1 MWIMREMKILLTGSS
16 GGIGQALSKRLR
28 SHEITEVSRSTLDL
42 GCIDQVLSYRTGNV
56 DMLINCAGTDIGG
69 KIDFVN
75 HRDHMVAQILTVN
88 LLAPVLLTQKVLKD
102 NPQCR
107 IVNIT
112 STNNKRYYA
121 NNLAYSLSKLS
132 LGNFGDMLAVDY
144 PDIDLLEVRLG
155 LTKTNFNT
163 ARYAEDSNRFV
174 DIYTN
179 QHLSADWAA
188 EKIHSVLFDSTV
200 KFIEI
205 SP

>member
-1 MWIMREMKILLTGSS
+1 MKILLTGASS
-16 GGIGQALSKRLR
+16 GVGKCLAQKLCNHELTDLGR
-28 SHEITEVSRSTLDL
+28 SELDL
-42 GCIDQVLSYRTGNV
+42 GCVEQVLAYTPGYV

-69 KIDFVN
+69 KIDFVH
-75 HRDHMVAQILTVN
+75 HRTHMIAQILTVN
-88 LLAPVLLTQKVLKD
+88 LLAPVLLTQKVLRE

-112 STNNKRYYA
+112 STNNKQYYA
-121 NNLAYSLSKLS
+121 NDLAYSLSKLALS
-132 LGNFGDMLAVDY
+132 NFGNMLAVDY
-144 PDIDLLEVRLG
+144 PNIDLLEVRLG

-163 ARYAEDSNRFV
+163 ARYAKDPDRFR
-174 DIYTN
+174 DIYVN
-179 QHLSADWAA
+179 RHLSADQAA

>member
-1 MWIMREMKILLTGSS
+1 MKILLTGASS
-16 GGIGQALSKRLR
+16 GVGKCLAQKLCN
-28 SHEITEVSRSTLDL
+28 HELTDLNRAELDL
-42 GCIDQVLSYRTGNV
+42 GCVEQVLAYTPGCV
-56 DMLINCAGTDIGG
+56 DLLINCAGTGIGG

-88 LLAPVLLTQKVLKD
+88 LLAPVLLTQKVLRG

-121 NNLAYSLSKLS
+121 NDLAYSLSKLA
-132 LGNFGDMLAVDY
+132 LGNFGNMLSVDY
-144 PDIDLLEVRLG
+144 PDINLLEVRLG

-163 ARYAEDSNRFV
+163 ARYANDPDRFH
-174 DIYTN
+174 DIYVN
-179 QHLSADWAA
+179 HHLTADQAA

-205 SP
+205 SL